1 MKKDT
6 GVVLVSNRGPVSFI
20 EGDDGFSLKKGAG
33 GLAGAMDPVA
43 RELGEEA
50 VWIAAATSE
59 TDRKALAA
67 GQVEKLPE
75 ELGYRVRLLDIDP
88 DTYSRYY
95 DVVSNRMLWFANHC
109 LWDELEIGGFGEAE
123 LEAWEAAYVPV
134 NEVFASAVL
143 EESEA
148 DDLILFQDYHL
159 AVSPRLVRE
168 QRPQQTIFHFTHSS
182 FCSEGYDR
190 LPEPVRKGVIEG
202 LLGADLLGFH
212 VSSWVNA
219 FIDCCEKTGHSVDRE
234 RGCIEHDG
242 TTTWVRAY
250 PIPIDAASLEE
261 LADSET
267 VRIWGDRFLEEAS
280 GPTVVRADRTE
291 PSKNIVRGFEAFG
304 ALLDRREDLR
314 DVTFFACLYPSRQ
327 TMDEYRRYLEK
338 INETITTVNDRHP
351 DAIRM
356 FLKDDYERTL
366 GALSIYD
373 VLLVN
378 PIMDGMNLVSKEG
391 VAVNRRDGALVL
403 SKGAGSYDEL
413 GDYAVKIENALDIE
427 ETASA
432 IERALEVTQDER
444 RIALRRAR
452 ELVEATKPEHWIY
465 SQIDDLESIAERGE
479 PRSSASPRTS
489 TGTVS

>member
-1 MKKDT
+1 MKNNT

-20 EGDDGFSLKKGAG
+20 ESDDGFSFKKGAG

-43 RELGEEA
+43 RELGEDA
-50 VWIAAATSE
+50 VWVAAATSE

-67 GQVEKLPE
+67 GELDELPK

-88 DTYSRYY
+88 DTYSQYY
-95 DVVSNRMLWFANHC
+95 DIVSNRMLWFANHC
-109 LWDELEIGGFGEAE
+109 LWNEVSVGEFGEDEAK
-123 LEAWEAAYVPV
+123 AWESAYVPV
-134 NEVFASAVL
+134 NEAFAAAVL
-143 EESEA
+143 EQADA

-159 AVSPRLVRE
+159 AVAPRLVRE
-168 QRPQQTIFHFTHSS
+168 QRPDQTIFHFTHSS
-182 FCSEGYDR
+182 FCVDGFDP
-190 LPEPVRKGVIEG
+190 LPEPVHKGVIEG

-212 VSSWVNA
+212 VASWVNG
-219 FIDCCEKTGHSVDRE
+219 FIECCAIAGYDVDRE
-234 RGCIEHDG
+234 RGCVEHDG
-242 TTTWVRAY
+242 RTIWVRAY
-250 PIPIDAASLEE
+250 PIPIDAAALQE
-261 LADSET
+261 LAASQT
-267 VRIWGDRFLEEAS
+267 VRTWGDRFLEEAT
-280 GPTVVRADRTE
+280 GPSLVRADRTE

-327 TMDEYRRYLEK
+327 SMPEYRQYLSE
-338 INETITTVNDRHP
+338 IDDAIARVNGRHP

-403 SKGAGSYDEL
+403 SRGAGSFQEL
-413 GDYAVKIENALDIE
+413 GEFAVQIEDGLDIE

-432 IERALEVTQDER
+432 IERALELSRAER
-444 RIALRRAR
+444 RTALEGAR
-452 ELVEATKPEHWIY
+452 SVVEASKPDTWIY
-465 SQIDDLESIAERGE
+465 GQIEDLEAIAESGE
-479 PRSSASPRTS
+479 PRTPASPPNE
-489 TGTVS
+489 G